1 MRIQI
6 QYYHNYCFIRD
17 LYADEDN
24 ENGNEEM
31 LNTDDEPSVR

>member
-6 QYYHNYCFIRD
+6 QYYNNYCFIRD